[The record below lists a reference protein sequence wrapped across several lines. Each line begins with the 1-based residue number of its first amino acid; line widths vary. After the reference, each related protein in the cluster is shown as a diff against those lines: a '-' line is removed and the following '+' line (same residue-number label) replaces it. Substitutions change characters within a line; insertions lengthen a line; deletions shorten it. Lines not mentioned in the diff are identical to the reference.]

1 MASQQNKHAF
11 LSKNRIF
18 HNPDNVSSSKSRNL
32 MDITNTTNTMNGSR
46 PSSMKSSLALPPV
59 KDSFPSVSRSA
70 SLNINMS
77 KIKDLKD
84 RQDKIRFQRHTLR
97 TQLIECERE
106 IKTIKFRDLNKSR
119 FELYKK
125 KSKQAKYL
133 KQVRDLTQNLNSK
146 DGERA
151 DLIKKNKSALATLQ
165 AELDQN
171 LILKRQESQELY
183 NNKLIFWENELQ
195 IMENVEPDHEIT
207 EEISQ
212 LKKTLQELNIN
223 WANLQKQNLER
234 QVNHESQLRKDFIAF
249 KEAKLK
255 SMENLTNKHRE
266 LLDQIATLQSES
278 EKLHK
283 EIMDIDRQA
292 EYSEQNISEINENI
306 KQLELTN
313 NPLIS
318 KSLQNSQ
325 DLEHLQNQMENLK
338 EMASK
343 QEKFYNDTYNTVE
356 KELLRSRRLENS
368 IIEQKGTMRCYAY
381 VMEQNLPE
389 NLLFDY
395 ENGVITQGL
404 SEHVYKFNRVIPH
417 LKVSEDK
424 FFTQEYSV
432 YHDMCLN
439 QKKNF
444 NLISLSTTPHGSLRE
459 SLIKF
464 LAEKDTIYQK
474 QYVITLQFVFLS
486 DDEFSQDMLLDYS
499 HNDKDSIKLK
509 FEKHSISLDSKLV
522 IIENGL
528 EDLPLNFSCDEHPN
542 LPHSGMGIIKVQF
555 FPRDSKSD
563 GNNDPVPVDFYFIEL
578 NNLKSIEQFDKSIF
592 KKESCETP
600 IALVLKKLISDTKS
614 FFLLNLNDSK
624 NVNKLLTISEEV
636 QTQLWKRKKKLT

>member
-1 MASQQNKHAF
+1 MSAKEK
-11 LSKNRIF
+11 SK
-18 HNPDNVSSSKSRNL
+18 
-32 MDITNTTNTMNGSR
+32 
-46 PSSMKSSLALPPV
+46 PSSFEISISPG
-59 KDSFPSVSRSA
+59 
-70 SLNINMS
+70 LNF
-77 KIKDLKD
+77 
-84 RQDKIRFQRHTLR
+84 IR
-97 TQLIECERE
+97 
-106 IKTIKFRDLNKSR
+106 
-119 FELYKK
+119 K

-133 KQVRDLTQNLNSK
+133 KQVRDLAQNLNSK

-234 QVNHESQLRKDFIAF
+234 QVNHESQLRKGFIAF

-306 KQLELTN
+306 KQLELAN

-343 QEKFYNDTYNTVE
+343 QEKI
-356 KELLRSRRLENS
+356 L
-368 IIEQKGTMRCYAY
+368 
-381 VMEQNLPE
+381 
-389 NLLFDY
+389 
-395 ENGVITQGL
+395 
-404 SEHVYKFNRVIPH
+404 
-417 LKVSEDK
+417 
-424 FFTQEYSV
+424 
-432 YHDMCLN
+432 
-439 QKKNF
+439 
-444 NLISLSTTPHGSLRE
+444 
-459 SLIKF
+459 
-464 LAEKDTIYQK
+464 
-474 QYVITLQFVFLS
+474 
-486 DDEFSQDMLLDYS
+486 
-499 HNDKDSIKLK
+499 
-509 FEKHSISLDSKLV
+509 
-522 IIENGL
+522 
-528 EDLPLNFSCDEHPN
+528 
-542 LPHSGMGIIKVQF
+542 
-555 FPRDSKSD
+555 
-563 GNNDPVPVDFYFIEL
+563 
-578 NNLKSIEQFDKSIF
+578 
-592 KKESCETP
+592 
-600 IALVLKKLISDTKS
+600 
-614 FFLLNLNDSK
+614 
-624 NVNKLLTISEEV
+624 
-636 QTQLWKRKKKLT
+636 